1 MKHTTTRSASDYRAQ
16 ARKALKG
23 RWESVVVPYVLAVFA
38 AAMLTAFLCMIL
50 WIITVDEAVTTLGVY
65 IGAVIAFPLIV
76 GFCHICLRVLKSRKR
91 ISGDQIMF
99 GYKRCSMPAILA
111 PTIIYLM
118 LLGISVAFGFATGFL
133 GTLIWSV
140 VNVFLNVYEE
150 TVLGIVFCVL
160 AVPLC
165 AVIIRLYCTYAMYPF
180 ILAEHPNLRTLEVLR
195 RSKEM
200 MRGNRWK
207 FFCLNLSFIG
217 WVLLSVLSLGI
228 GYLFLTPYVVMSQAA
243 FYRDLAREDRLRH
256 PFRGWFRRRS
266 R

>member
-50 WIITVDEAVTTLGVY
+50 WIITVDEMVMTLGVY

-118 LLGISVAFGFATGFL
+118 LFGISVAFGFATGGSEAASKHRTSGPNNMMGGGGAGVTVTPLGFL
-133 GTLIWSV
+133 IVKEG
-140 VNVFLNVYEE
+140 NVRY
-150 TVLGIVFCVL
+150 LGIPEPAHGSFERIIDKAPDLMDQISGLMDKVKEKKAGEA
-160 AVPLC
+160 AV
-165 AVIIRLYCTYAMYPF
+165 
-180 ILAEHPNLRTLEVLR
+180 AETAE
-195 RSKEM
+195 
-200 MRGNRWK
+200 
-207 FFCLNLSFIG
+207 
-217 WVLLSVLSLGI
+217 
-228 GYLFLTPYVVMSQAA
+228 
-243 FYRDLAREDRLRH
+243 
-256 PFRGWFRRRS
+256 
-266 R
+266 